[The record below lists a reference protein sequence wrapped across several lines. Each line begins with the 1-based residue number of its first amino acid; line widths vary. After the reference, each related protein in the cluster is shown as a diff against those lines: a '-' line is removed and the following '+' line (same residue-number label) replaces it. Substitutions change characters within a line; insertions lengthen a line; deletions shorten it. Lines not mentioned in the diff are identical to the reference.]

1 MSQAQRRVPLT
12 ELRERVPTASASDR
26 HYTNAERRLPPRLHQ
41 SVRRVVLRP
50 PSTAASFP
58 STAAQGASF
67 SGFPNQCGESSPDRQ
82 ALRRVPLTELRE
94 RVPTTSPNCPT
105 NAASRPPTAAQGTS
119 SHSFPNQY
127 GEFPELSKP
136 MRRVVPDCTN
146 QCGESPQTA
155 TQGAS
160 FSGFPELS
168 NQCGESSPDRQA
180 MRRASP
186 AFPNCPNQCGES
198 SPDRQAMRRA
208 SPAFPNCP
216 NLCGELFPPDCHIQC
231 GESPHAPPN
240 SGRES
245 FVSPNFAAN
254 CAQNKNSSQHSPS
267 VMRVSKYNGLRAHTH
282 ASTRRLCRP
291 CLCFFYNFFIN
302 MAMSQ
307 QTVDK

>member
-186 AFPNCPNQCGES
+186 AFPNCPN
-198 SPDRQAMRRA
+198 
-208 SPAFPNCP
+208 
-216 NLCGELFPPDCHIQC
+216 LCGELFPPDCHIQC